1 MVNGKVLIEELLKY
15 AETFLHLNVRDTD
28 YIKNLLLREFNLDAP
43 LKEIE
48 DLSYIEGLDVP
59 DTLVEKIIAYASE
72 NKIVEEGEEERF
84 ATYIMGI
91 LSPLPSKVNEEFYSK
106 KDINES
112 VKYLYDLSIKND
124 YVKKTAIAK
133 NLKWDYVDGSRTLE
147 ITVNLSKPEKNNKDI
162 AKLLTAPKTEKYPE
176 CLLCKENEGFKGT
189 FSHPARGNIRTVSI
203 TMNGEPWF
211 FQYSPYAYFN
221 EHMIAISENHTPM
234 KVNEDT
240 IDKVLDFVDQI
251 PVYMIGSNASLPL
264 IGGSILNHEHFQGG
278 RHLMPMHR
286 AGVKESFNVGKVKVS
301 IVDWYNSAI
310 RLESEDRKEISAF
323 AKKIV
328 SSWENYSD
336 EENFI
341 FANTDGVPHNSCSP
355 IARKEGDKYIIDIIL
370 RNNITTEEYPEG
382 VFHAHPEYHNIKREG
397 IGLIEAMGLFIL
409 PGRLKKELEDIE
421 FILQGAIHSELHEED
436 NPLNKHRKMI
446 RELADGGM
454 ALSPEEAKQRVN
466 EKVGEIC
473 KNILINTAVFKE
485 DEKGV
490 LGFRKFLN
498 SIGVN

>member
-1 MVNGKVLIEELLKY
+1 MKVDESTI
-15 AETFLHLNVRDTD
+15 
-28 YIKNLLLREFNLDAP
+28 
-43 LKEIE
+43 
-48 DLSYIEGLDVP
+48 
-59 DTLVEKIIAYASE
+59 
-72 NKIVEEGEEERF
+72 NKI
-84 ATYIMGI
+84 
-91 LSPLPSKVNEEFYSK
+91 
-106 KDINES
+106 
-112 VKYLYDLSIKND
+112 
-124 YVKKTAIAK
+124 
-133 NLKWDYVDGSRTLE
+133 
-147 ITVNLSKPEKNNKDI
+147 
-162 AKLLTAPKTEKYPE
+162 
-176 CLLCKENEGFKGT
+176 
-189 FSHPARGNIRTVSI
+189 
-203 TMNGEPWF
+203 
-211 FQYSPYAYFN
+211 
-221 EHMIAISENHTPM
+221 
-234 KVNEDT
+234 
-240 IDKVLDFVDQI
+240 LDFVDQI

-264 IGGSILNHEHFQGG
+264 IGGSILNHEHYQGG

-286 AGVKESFNVGKVKVS
+286 AGIKENYQVGKVKVS

-310 RLESEDRKEISAF
+310 RLESNDRNEISAF

-328 SSWENYSD
+328 CAWKDYSD

-341 FANTDGVPHNSCSP
+341 FAQTDGVPHNSCSP
-355 IARKEGDKYIIDIIL
+355 IARKDGENYIIDIIL

-382 VFHAHPEYHNIKREG
+382 VFHAHPEYHNIKHEG

-466 EKVGEIC
+466 DKVGEIC

-485 DEKGV
+485 DEKGI

-498 SIGVN
+498 SIGVK